1 MIRQLLFRVLRNRDD
16 DVARQLLAPKEDDM
30 SDHGSPDAEIARL
43 TALYS
48 AALRR
53 FESGEWL
60 DDLPPRAKDYARA
73 AKLLFEQERLRVDTL
88 RVDLTIAT
96 ERRKFD
102 LRVALRTQP
111 DPQYNTELWDV
122 RTRTLVEYDADAL
135 RRDFP
140 DLPDSVIKTKHT
152 VVRRKLPPQVE
163 AALPRYELTRNVS
176 YTVSLRG
183 QGSDD
188 DDAE

>member
-1 MIRQLLFRVLRNRDD
+1 
-16 DVARQLLAPKEDDM
+16 M
-30 SDHGSPDAEIARL
+30 SDHNSPDAEIARL
-43 TALYS
+43 TAQYN
-48 AALRR
+48 AAVRR
-53 FESGEWL
+53 FESGDWL
-60 DDLPPRAKDYARA
+60 DDLQPRSGDFARA

-102 LRVALRTQP
+102 LRVALRTRP
-111 DPQYNTELWDV
+111 DADFDTGVWSV
-122 RTRTLVEYDADAL
+122 RARATVEYDADAL

-140 DLPDSVIKTKHT
+140 DLPDGAVKTKHT
-152 VVRRKLPPQVE
+152 IVRRKLPPQIE
-163 AALPRYELTRNVS
+163 AALPRYELSRNVT
-176 YTVSLRG
+176 YTVSLIG